1 MPVVTEVCKQWPL
14 KLVTLYET
22 DDISDI
28 WEQQSVNIVTKSD
41 RGEHLQFLWCFTW
54 RRHCKARVISWTSS
68 AWSCNSSSWRSASS
82 LTISLAKEP
91 GAKSWRRRKANA
103 MSKYWLLIVMSSL
116 SGYHIYF
123 EKLCKFIGH
132 CRLAFAI
139 QFHQSSNR
147 CITEEKCYITAVV
160 AIWSVPAWH
169 AQPKLHLLQ
178 NDFRTLFTLFLTHCF
193 WGL

>member
-123 EKLCKFIGH
+123 EPGVRGKRQAVWAGGGTERLC
-132 CRLAFAI
+132 
-139 QFHQSSNR
+139 
-147 CITEEKCYITAVV
+147 CIWQITASYCRDHHWQV
-160 AIWSVPAWH
+160 IQHFAWFARFH
-169 AQPKLHLLQ
+169 PFCWTACLGFGNSLL
-178 NDFRTLFTLFLTHCF
+178 
-193 WGL
+193 GVS